1 MRKSLF
7 LNKKLSI
14 KENRKPEKLKQTVM
28 RIFYKIQKSFLLVI
42 DNAND
47 LIKREDPAFPE
58 FINELLNTVPALKV
72 LISAHYYQ
80 VGFQDI
86 QVVKLENLKKE
97 EAVELFFDKMPTKN
111 SDEQIITW
119 EHIEELDNYT
129 LLKRQGKF

>member
-1 MRKSLF
+1 MMRKSLF

-47 LIKREDPAFPE
+47 LIKMEDPAFPE

-97 EAVELFFDKMPTKN
+97 EAVETFL
-111 SDEQIITW
+111 
-119 EHIEELDNYT
+119 
-129 LLKRQGKF
+129 